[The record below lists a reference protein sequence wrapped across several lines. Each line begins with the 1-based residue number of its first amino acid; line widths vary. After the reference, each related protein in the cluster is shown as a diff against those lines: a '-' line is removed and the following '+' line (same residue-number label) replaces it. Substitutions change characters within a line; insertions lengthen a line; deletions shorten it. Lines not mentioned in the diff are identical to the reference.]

1 VVPQG
6 TGVTRHLD
14 AAAVRAALGVEAAVA
29 SQRRA
34 FRALGERTAVM
45 PAKSLVPSVDG
56 ALALAYPARMS
67 AETGP
72 VCKFVSFNPGNAERG
87 LPSIHGLIVALDV
100 ETGAPVA
107 VLDGAE
113 VTTIRTSAASAV
125 AVDALSTPDSG
136 DLAVIGCGVQGVA
149 HVRAI
154 AAVRNLRRV
163 RLFSRTEQSRTNAA
177 QALAAELDVEVTA
190 VDSAREAVDGADLVA
205 LCTVSTTPVVEAE
218 WLADGCTVL
227 SVGSFEPSRS
237 EVGLDVLRR
246 ATVVVDHLPT
256 ARAHA
261 GPIVDGLAE
270 GILTESGIEQ
280 LGDVLVGTSLG
291 RTGERDIVF
300 YNSTGVGV
308 QDAAAVWTALEQDL
322 A

>member
-1 VVPQG
+1 M
-6 TGVTRHLD
+6 TRHLD
-14 AAAVRAALGVEAAVA
+14 AAAVRAALDVGTAIA
-29 SQRRA
+29 SQRLA
-34 FRALGERTAVM
+34 FRALGEGTAVM
-45 PAKSLVPSVDG
+45 PPKSLVPGADG
-56 ALALAYPARMS
+56 ALALAYPARVS

-72 VCKFVSFNPGNAERG
+72 VCKFVSFNPGNAGRG
-87 LPSIHGLIVALDV
+87 LPSIHGLIVALHA
-100 ETGAPVA
+100 ETGVPVA

-125 AVDALSTPDSG
+125 AVDVLSTPDSG

-154 AAVRNLRRV
+154 AAVRPLRRV
-163 RLFSRTEQSRTNAA
+163 RLFSRTGQSRRAAA
-177 QALAAELDVEVTA
+177 QTLAAELDVEVSA
-190 VDSAREAVDGADLVA
+190 VDSARDAVEGADLVA
-205 LCTVSTTPVVEAE
+205 LCTVSTTPVVESA

-227 SVGSFEPSRS
+227 SVGSFEPHRS
-237 EVGLDVLRR
+237 EVGLDTLRR

-261 GPIVDGLAE
+261 GPIVDGIAA

-280 LGDVLVGTSLG
+280 LGDVLVGTSPG
-291 RTGERDIVF
+291 RTGQRDIVF

-308 QDAAAVWTALEQDL
+308 QDAAAVWTALEPEN